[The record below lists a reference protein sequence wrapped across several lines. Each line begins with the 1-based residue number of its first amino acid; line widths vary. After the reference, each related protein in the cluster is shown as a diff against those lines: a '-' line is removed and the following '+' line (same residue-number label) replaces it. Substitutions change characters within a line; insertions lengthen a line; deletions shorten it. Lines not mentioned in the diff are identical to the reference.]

1 MAELLKKHI
10 TPDEESLVKVIIE
23 AILEKKGRNIVK
35 IDLKEVKN
43 TVCDYFII
51 CEGESNTQVNALA
64 ENIDKQTHLIIKNP
78 PHHIEGRENSQWIL
92 LDFFSVV
99 VHVFQK
105 EQRSFYKL
113 EDLWSDGKLETIH
126 ESLKD

>member
-1 MAELLKKHI
+1 MTKKKQ
-10 TPDEESLVKVIIE
+10 TALATDDETLVNVIIE
-23 AILEKKGRNIVK
+23 AIREKKGQQIVK

-64 ENIDKQTHLIIKNP
+64 DNIDKQTHLTLQAT
-78 PHHIEGRENSQWIL
+78 PHHIEGRENAQWIL

-113 EDLWSDGKLETIH
+113 EDLWSDGKLELIN
-126 ESLKD
+126 E